1 MAVPLMRS
9 YTTTSAVV
17 GLNVFGLATDDITG
31 LTITQLNRSNV
42 ILDEVSNPIPAVGDF
57 YQNRLLINGL
67 ETGVTFFSESSDP
80 GSAGHVVPGPIP
92 IQVGAAAGGKQ
103 VAFNCGQTLVGA
115 GAAAYSFLVKY
126 ANLF

>member
-42 ILDEVSNPIPAVGDF
+42 ILDEVSNPIPLVGDF

-67 ETGVTFFSESSDP
+67 ETGVAFFSAASDP
-80 GSAGHVVPGPIP
+80 TSAGRVVPGPVP
-92 IQVGAAAGGKQ
+92 IEVGGAAGGKQ
-103 VAFNCGQTLVGA
+103 VAYNSVQNA
-115 GAAAYSFLVKY
+115 GVAANYSFLIKY

>member
-1 MAVPLMRS
+1 MRS
-9 YTTTSAVV
+9 YTTP
-17 GLNVFGLATDDITG
+17 GLAIGVFGLATDDITG

-42 ILDEVSNPIPAVGDF
+42 LLDSVSNPQPAGGEI
-57 YQNRLLINGL
+57 YQDRVLINGL
-67 ETGVTFFSESSDP
+67 ETGVTFFSNASDP
-80 GSAGHVVPGPIP
+80 ASAGRVVPGPIP
-92 IQVGAAAGGKQ
+92 IEVGGAAGGKQ